1 MSAAGPARGANSA
14 PSGGSA
20 AVKPQAWGE
29 PTSARSAGV
38 MLVAS
43 LFAER
48 CMSQRTLLASIFA
61 VAVLAGCQSG
71 PTKEEL
77 EAAKNTID
85 CERPGERI
93 VIRFAE
99 GEARLLMPDATRVV
113 LYQVPGGSGFRY
125 INGLMELRGKGM
137 DVELTREQQAVHLT
151 CKPYEI
157 PKKP

>member
-1 MSAAGPARGANSA
+1 MLSSDVLALMEHRMPA
-14 PSGGSA
+14 
-20 AVKPQAWGE
+20 
-29 PTSARSAGV
+29 
-38 MLVAS
+38 
-43 LFAER
+43 
-48 CMSQRTLLASIFA
+48 RTLLASII
-61 VAVLAGCQSG
+61 VAALAGCQNG

-77 EAAKNTID
+77 EAARNTVD

-113 LYQVPGGSGFRY
+113 LYQVPSASGIRY

-137 DVELTREQQAVHLT
+137 NLELTREQQAVHLT

-157 PKKP
+157 PKK